1 MLKNCQLAQFVN
13 WQFFCTFAPYKQKN
27 TQIMPY
33 TITVIND
40 TPQALAYVEKA
51 KKLNFVKVT
60 KTKDISKKKTALAKP
75 TRILTPKEEKFK
87 KMLMQGLKEL
97 DDYRNGKIEFQ
108 DLDDFLNEI

>member
-1 MLKNCQLAQFVN
+1 
-13 WQFFCTFAPYKQKN
+13 
-27 TQIMPY
+27 MPY

-75 TRILTPKEEKFK
+75 TRILTPK
-87 KMLMQGLKEL
+87 
-97 DDYRNGKIEFQ
+97 
-108 DLDDFLNEI
+108 